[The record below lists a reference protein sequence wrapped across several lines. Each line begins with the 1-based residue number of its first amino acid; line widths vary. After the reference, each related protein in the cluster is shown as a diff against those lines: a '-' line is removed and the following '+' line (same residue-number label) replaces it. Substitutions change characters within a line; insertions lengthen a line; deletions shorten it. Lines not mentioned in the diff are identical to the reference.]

1 MKVLILGSGGR
12 EHALGWGL
20 RADRPDAELIFAPGN
35 GGTHLVGRNVGVSL
49 DDLPALVELARR
61 EAPAFT
67 LVGPEQPLALGV
79 VDAFRAAGLPIFG
92 PTRRAAEIEASK
104 VFSKALMREC
114 GVPTAAFETFVEPE
128 AAIAHLRRSMFPQ
141 VVKADGLAQGKGV
154 YIIRGAEQG
163 EAAIREILS
172 ARRFGSAGE
181 QIVIESFLDGEEVS
195 AFALVRGEEFQIV
208 ALARDHK
215 RLLDHDAGPNTGGM
229 GAVAPHP
236 LDTPALRRAI
246 AAEVF
251 APTLRALTRAGRPF
265 QGLLYA
271 GLMLVDGR
279 PYALEYNCRFG
290 DPETQ
295 AIVPLFGHGLAEA
308 LRAVATGDGAL
319 PTINLWREPTP
330 QRQSPQDLCS
340 ILAEHSSAAATT
352 DATAHPAYAAT
363 VVLAS
368 AGYPDDPR
376 VGVPIHGLEAAA
388 EIPETFIFHG
398 GTRLEGGTLV
408 TSGGRVLSVTGRGAT
423 PKTALSRAY
432 DAVSLIEFEGKQH
445 RRDIGATSIGR

>member
-1 MKVLILGSGGR
+1 MKVLILGSGAR

-20 RADRPDAELIFAPGN
+20 RADRPDAELLFAPGN
-35 GGTHLVGRNVGVSL
+35 GGTHLLGRNVVVPL

-195 AFALVRGEEFQIV
+195 AFALVRGEEFRIV

-295 AIVPLFGHGLAEA
+295 AIVPLFGSGLAAA
-308 LRAVATGDGAL
+308 LLAVATGDGDL
-319 PTINLWREPTP
+319 PTIELWREPSRP
-330 QRQSPQDLCS
+330 RQPHQDLSS
-340 ILAEHSSAAATT
+340 ILAEHSTATSETSA
-352 DATAHPAYAAT
+352 HSAYAAT

-376 VGVPIHGLEAAA
+376 LGFPIRGLEAAA

-398 GTRLEGGTLV
+398 GTRLEGGKLL

-423 PKTALSRAY
+423 PKMALSRAY
-432 DAVSLIEFEGKQH
+432 DAVSLIDFEGKQH
-445 RRDIGATSIGR
+445 RRDIGATSVGR